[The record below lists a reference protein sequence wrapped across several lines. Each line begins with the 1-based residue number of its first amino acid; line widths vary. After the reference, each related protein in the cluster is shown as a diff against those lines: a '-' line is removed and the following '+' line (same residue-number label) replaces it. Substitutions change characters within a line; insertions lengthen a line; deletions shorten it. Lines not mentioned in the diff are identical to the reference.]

1 MKKILTGFTILSIF
15 SLIILL
21 SGCNKDDE
29 KISSGQIR
37 QAMFDM
43 KGTYHG
49 SLEVAY
55 YHGSGIAGIDNAKA
69 VSRDSLAI
77 IFPLAPLANTIDDK
91 NIAAALLNIENVEVR
106 AGYEFIQIDN
116 DGSLVNFV
124 LNPKTVTIPA
134 NGDTPEIKIIFDG
147 AFGGDF
153 EKAFNFIMF
162 NISPEEILVGGTKL
176 ESFKQLV
183 YHFRGQYE

>member
-1 MKKILTGFTILSIF
+1 M
-15 SLIILL
+15 
-21 SGCNKDDE
+21 
-29 KISSGQIR
+29 
-37 QAMFDM
+37 
-43 KGTYHG
+43 
-49 SLEVAY
+49 
-55 YHGSGIAGIDNAKA
+55 
-69 VSRDSLAI
+69 
-77 IFPLAPLANTIDDK
+77 
-91 NIAAALLNIENVEVR
+91 LNIENVEVR
-106 AGYEFIQIDN
+106 AGYEFLQIDN

-162 NISPEEILVGGTKL
+162 NISPEEILVGGNKL